1 MPARCS
7 IQSDI
12 RDDIGRY
19 AAAKVNLSEADPYFC
34 MVAEE
39 LDAFFDRVQK
49 RYEESEPP
57 RDPNDPDNSR
67 ILFSMRRALCMRFG
81 VDVAKRVLRV
91 PRKKTRWNA
100 YQSDHYAAKSNEMKG
115 ADG

>member
-1 MPARCS
+1 
-7 IQSDI
+7 
-12 RDDIGRY
+12 
-19 AAAKVNLSEADPYFC
+19 

-39 LDAFFDRVQK
+39 LDVFFDQVQK
-49 RYEESEPP
+49 RYEESALP
-57 RDPNDPDNSR
+57 RDPNNPDNSR

-91 PRKKTRWNA
+91 PKKKTRWNA

-115 ADG
+115 TDG